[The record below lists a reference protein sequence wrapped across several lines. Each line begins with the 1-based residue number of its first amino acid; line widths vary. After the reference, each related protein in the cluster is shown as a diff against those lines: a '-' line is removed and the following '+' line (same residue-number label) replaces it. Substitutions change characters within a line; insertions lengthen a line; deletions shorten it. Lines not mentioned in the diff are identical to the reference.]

1 MIQPKNG
8 ACRISMVTKITLYS
22 EKNTGICTTI
32 GRQPDAG
39 LTFSA
44 LYSAIISGC
53 IFCGS
58 SLNRSFS
65 SVIFGASSF
74 ILLMER

>member
-1 MIQPKNG
+1 MVGSTCDRSWIQPKNG

-39 LTFSA
+39 FTFSA
-44 LYSAIISGC
+44 WYSPIISCC

-58 SLNRSFS
+58 SL
-65 SVIFGASSF
+65 
-74 ILLMER
+74 

>member
-1 MIQPKNG
+1 
-8 ACRISMVTKITLYS
+8 MVTKITLYS
-22 EKNTGICTTI
+22 EKNTGICTSI
-32 GRQPDAG
+32 GRQPEAG

-44 LYSAIISGC
+44 LYSPIISAC

-58 SLNRSFS
+58 SLNRSRIA
-65 SVIFGASSF
+65 VIRGASSF